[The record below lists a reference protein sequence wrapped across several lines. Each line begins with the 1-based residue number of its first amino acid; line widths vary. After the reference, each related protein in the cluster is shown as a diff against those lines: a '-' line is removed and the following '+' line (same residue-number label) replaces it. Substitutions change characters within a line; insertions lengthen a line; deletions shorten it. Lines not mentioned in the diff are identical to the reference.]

1 MTEGGGAAIERRVL
15 ILAPIGR
22 DAELAQVVLLG
33 AKIQAHIY
41 PDAREMCRAASCGA
55 GALLVAEEA
64 ITARNLPE
72 LLSVLAD
79 QPPWADL
86 PVLVLTRQGADS
98 ATAVEALASL
108 GNVTLIER
116 PVRVAA
122 LVSAVRTA
130 LRGRERQYQI
140 RAHLEQREQTEQS
153 LREADRR
160 KDEFLAM
167 LAHELRNPLAP
178 ISNSLHVLRL
188 VGGADPTLAG
198 VRAMME
204 RQVNHL
210 VRLVDGLVE
219 VSRLTRGRIELR
231 KERVEL
237 GALLGSALEAS
248 KPMLDA
254 AGQEVA
260 LALAPE
266 PLYLDADPVR
276 LVQVFA
282 VLLDNAAKYSQ
293 RAGRIAVEVRREDEG
308 AVVTVRD
315 SGIGIPE
322 DMLARIFEAF
332 TQVGDDERRSQ
343 GGLGIG
349 LTLARI
355 LVQKHG
361 GSLTAFSEGR
371 GRGSEFTVRL
381 PLAAS
386 QAAADLREPDSGS
399 ELPPRRVLVVDDNRD
414 AAESL
419 ALLLQTLGATT
430 RVESRGEDALR
441 ALSEFRPTLAIV
453 DIGMP
458 GMDGHEVARR
468 IRARPEFDAVSLVAL
483 TGWGQPEDRRLSMQ
497 AGFDRH
503 LTKPASLEDLRG
515 LFVERRGSV
524 TAAD

>member
-15 ILAPIGR
+15 ILAPVGR

-86 PVLVLTRQGADS
+86 PVLVLTRQGANS

-108 GNVTLIER
+108 GNVTLLER

-122 LVSAVRTA
+122 LVSAVRVA

-188 VGGADPTLAG
+188 VGGTDPTLAG

-237 GALLGSALEAS
+237 GALLGSAVEAS

-254 AGQEVA
+254 AGQEVV

-282 VLLDNAAKYSQ
+282 NLLDNAAKYSE
-293 RAGRIAVEVRREDEG
+293 RAGRISVEARREDEG

-381 PLAAS
+381 PLAAEGS
-386 QAAADLREPDSGS
+386 AAASAGGPALGEGAAAVS
-399 ELPPRRVLVVDDNRD
+399 VLVVDDNRD
-414 AAESL
+414 AADSL
-419 ALLLQTLGATT
+419 GILLRRLGAEA
-430 RVESRGEDALR
+430 RVFHDGASALR
-441 ALSEFRPTLAIV
+441 ALETFRPALALL

-458 GMDGHEVARR
+458 GMDGFEVARR
-468 IRARPEFDAVSLVAL
+468 IRDMPGLSDLKLVAL
-483 TGWGQPEDRRLSMQ
+483 TGWDHEGVRARART
-497 AGFDRH
+497 AGFDEH
-503 LTKPASLEDLRG
+503 LVKPMSADDLQALMAS
-515 LFVERRGSV
+515 VEG
-524 TAAD
+524 AGG